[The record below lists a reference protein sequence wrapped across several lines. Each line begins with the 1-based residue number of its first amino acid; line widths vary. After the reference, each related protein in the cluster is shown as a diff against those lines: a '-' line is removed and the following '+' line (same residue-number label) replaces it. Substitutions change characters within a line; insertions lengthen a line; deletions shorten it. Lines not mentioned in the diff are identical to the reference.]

1 MLKYIDYLPTN
12 IRLLHLV
19 QIDTMCFFVSLVL
32 FQLLFMAYA
41 ADEIENSASLK
52 MHLTTDIFL
61 MK

>member
-52 MHLTTDIFL
+52 CILPLIFF
-61 MK
+61 

>member
-1 MLKYIDYLPTN
+1 
-12 IRLLHLV
+12 
-19 QIDTMCFFVSLVL
+19 MCFFVSLIL

-52 MHLTTDIFL
+52 MHITTDIFL

>member
-1 MLKYIDYLPTN
+1 
-12 IRLLHLV
+12 
-19 QIDTMCFFVSLVL
+19 MCFFVSLVL

-52 MHLTTDIFL
+52 MHSTTDIFL